1 MSCHKSTTVWFIL
14 PIWYWHQILRLYHV
28 ISRGFFHVKTWH
40 GFWTSSSH
48 GISMAF
54 ARKMMGF
61 SSDLVSL
68 RPKYH
73 QNDMN
78 KSQSHFILLSFSFQF
93 RSWYFKSHMFQCFH
107 SVVLSSKMALLCFII
122 PTRPNWTLLCGIG
135 LVNVFNK
142 LIPGNDYFVLLQKKK
157 ILSFILKWFRSLG

>member
-1 MSCHKSTTVWFIL
+1 MWLEFSWKFYVMSCHKSTTVWFIL

-93 RSWYFKSHMFQCFH
+93 RSWYFKFQVAYV
-107 SVVLSSKMALLCFII
+107 SVFSQ
-122 PTRPNWTLLCGIG
+122 CGI
-135 LVNVFNK
+135 VFKN
-142 LIPGNDYFVLLQKKK
+142 GTFVFHNSDKTELDFVVWNWSCQC
-157 ILSFILKWFRSLG
+157 I